1 MEPLSATGPGGIAS
15 GMELTPATD
24 ADAGVL
30 FSMINQAFEVEMGS
44 TGLAFKSTQRLD
56 DPIHGGM
63 REAYAEHRVIVAR
76 DTTRTGGTEALTTD
90 TAMDTARD
98 SARGV
103 MMGCACIVWHV
114 HGDGTT
120 LEFGKLAVSTE
131 HQRKGVGRALVD
143 HVVAIGRGKGCTRLE
158 ISVLQSWCASVPAC
172 VLSVLVCQVAVS
184 TLYLVHS
191 VCAAQL
197 MPGSHT
203 RAICGEASTG
213 AGG

>member
-15 GMELTPATD
+15 GMKLTPATD
-24 ADAGVL
+24 VDAGVL

-56 DPIHGGM
+56 DPMHGGM

-98 SARGV
+98 SAGGV
-103 MMGCACIVWHV
+103 IMGCIVWHV

-131 HQRKGVGRALVD
+131 HQRKGVGRALID

-158 ISVLQSWCASVPAC
+158 ISVLQSWCARVPAC
-172 VLSVLVCQVAVS
+172 RRACCQCRCTRWRCLHFTLCMACVLYS
-184 TLYLVHS
+184 
-191 VCAAQL
+191 
-197 MPGSHT
+197 
-203 RAICGEASTG
+203 
-213 AGG
+213 